1 MPVFNHKYAYNCLL
15 GMFILVYDTAKL
27 TKKHSFKIIESLGE
41 KNSLQIIDI
50 HVARERKKNVEI
62 DTGHRVK

>member
-1 MPVFNHKYAYNCLL
+1 
-15 GMFILVYDTAKL
+15 MFILVYDTAKL